1 MIIELEYNKFVKKEG
16 FDSIKKSVLIRIS
29 EEIQELIKET
39 GPDPIVKA
47 TSSLKKYPLKLEYI
61 QKAKINDVSVIIV
74 DTEDAINWMI
84 D

>member
-1 MIIELEYNKFVKKEG
+1 MIIELDYNKFVKKEG

-47 TSSLKKYPLKLEYI
+47 TVSLKKYPMKLEYI